1 VASSPTGTT
10 APAPAPAPTR
20 ADPPLPGL
28 VQEHLPLVLTGA
40 VFFVVIA
47 RLLVLAKFDAV
58 TARAILANAGP
69 TQVILGTLVTSLP
82 WVLVII
88 AIGLPILFRMEGR
101 GTGTFANVMVG
112 VAAVLALWVT
122 IFAVQLGLYSLPW
135 FAFGVTLGGA
145 VLVGVMVELDLRGSS
160 RRTIG
165 ASAASSS
172 WR

>member
-1 VASSPTGTT
+1 MASSPTGTT

-112 VAAVLALWVT
+112 VAAVLAVWVT

>member
-1 VASSPTGTT
+1 
-10 APAPAPAPTR
+10 
-20 ADPPLPGL
+20 
-28 VQEHLPLVLTGA
+28 VLTGA

-101 GTGTFANVMVG
+101 GTGTPA
-112 VAAVLALWVT
+112 T
-122 IFAVQLGLYSLPW
+122 RRRVQL
-135 FAFGVTLGGA
+135 A
-145 VLVGVMVELDLRGSS
+145 GSGD
-160 RRTIG
+160 RPRWAI
-165 ASAASSS
+165 SAP
-172 WR
+172 R

>member
-10 APAPAPAPTR
+10 APAPAPTR

-112 VAAVLALWVT
+112 VAAVLAVWVT

>member
-1 VASSPTGTT
+1 M
-10 APAPAPAPTR
+10 
-20 ADPPLPGL
+20 
-28 VQEHLPLVLTGA
+28 LTGA

-112 VAAVLALWVT
+112 VAAVLAVWVT

-145 VLVGVMVELDLRGSS
+145 VLVGVMVELDLRGKLAKDD
-160 RRTIG
+160 RRQRRIFVLAVVLFANVVVVGSEPWLPAKRIERTGKAPIV
-165 ASAASSS
+165 A
-172 WR
+172 

>member
-1 VASSPTGTT
+1 
-10 APAPAPAPTR
+10 
-20 ADPPLPGL
+20 
-28 VQEHLPLVLTGA
+28 
-40 VFFVVIA
+40 
-47 RLLVLAKFDAV
+47 
-58 TARAILANAGP
+58 
-69 TQVILGTLVTSLP
+69 VTSLP

-112 VAAVLALWVT
+112 VAAVLAVWVT